1 MAKNIRA
8 EKLTGTAGELFTA
21 FELTMLGVHCD
32 LVKQDGTDLIA
43 IKGHGL
49 PIALRIEVKT
59 STHTNEKYK
68 RNKAGVGVGK
78 QYSFTTSKGSPKRPY
93 TKEDCD
99 ILALVCLPEKK
110 IQFLPV
116 GMVRGITK
124 RIHKDTFINDPDI
137 TARSWQF
144 ALDKSVEETENYLRR
159 KRELCVAKNLE
170 PGLNALFADQEILAR
185 LYQDV
190 H

>member
-1 MAKNIRA
+1 
-8 EKLTGTAGELFTA
+8 
-21 FELTMLGVHCD
+21 MLGVSCD

-49 PIALRIEVKT
+49 PIALRVEVKT

-68 RNKAGVGVGK
+68 KNKAGIGVGK
-78 QYSFTTSKGSPKRPY
+78 QYSFTTSKGSPKRAY

-99 ILALVCLPEKK
+99 ILALVCLPLRK

-124 RIHKDTFINDPDI
+124 RIHKDTFINDSGI
-137 TARSWQF
+137 TERSWKYAVERCLWESSRAIQQCE
-144 ALDKSVEETENYLRR
+144 ADLDFEIDGDKY
-159 KRELCVAKNLE
+159 KNK
-170 PGLNALFADQEILAR
+170 
-185 LYQDV
+185 
-190 H
+190 

>member
-1 MAKNIRA
+1 MAKNFRA

-21 FELTMLGVHCD
+21 FELTMLGVSCD

-49 PIALRIEVKT
+49 PIALRVEVKT

-68 RNKAGVGVGK
+68 KNKAGIGVGK
-78 QYSFTTSKGSPKRPY
+78 QYSFTTSKGSPKRAY

-99 ILALVCLPEKK
+99 ILALVCLPLRK

-124 RIHKDTFINDPDI
+124 RIHKDTFNDDNI
-137 TARSWQF
+137 TEKSWKF
-144 ALDKSVEETENYLRR
+144 AVERCLYESSRAIQQ
-159 KRELCVAKNLE
+159 REANLPLPIPLHFE
-170 PGLNALFADQEILAR
+170 KA
-185 LYQDV
+185 V
-190 H
+190 